1 MSGIDTELARRLEF
15 IALDPASR
23 AVLKEAKPMVDA
35 AVPGVLDAFY
45 DHLRKFPEMAAMFQ
59 GGDVAMARGRAA
71 QIEHWR
77 NIVSGEFSADY
88 IAAVRRIGARH
99 SRIGLD
105 PRWYIGGYAFIAAR
119 LMDAV
124 VRAYNSRWN
133 SAQANAKIAAV
144 QSALLKATMLDMD
157 YAISIYLEE
166 NKKAADKKLEAL
178 AAEFDASVK
187 KVVDGVAHAAESM
200 RATAGQL
207 SQAASHTSTQAEA
220 VASSAQSASDNVQ
233 TVASAAE
240 ELSASIREI
249 GARMEET
256 ARIVARAA
264 EQSQR
269 SDQLISGL
277 AQSTDHI
284 GSVVDLIRQ
293 IAGQTNLLALNA
305 TIEAARAG
313 DAGKGFTVVAGEVKS
328 LAGQTAKATEEIGKS
343 ITGVQEATQASVGA
357 IRDVDR
363 VIADLDKV
371 AQGVAAAVEQQR
383 SATQE
388 IARSVQQAAS
398 GTTGVTDTIKT
409 VSDSAAATG
418 RMSAQ
423 VVDVADELGRNAERL
438 SQEVN
443 AFLSRIRAA

>member
-23 AVLKEAKPMVDA
+23 AALKEAKPMVDA

-59 GGDVAMARGRAA
+59 GGDAAMARGRAA

-277 AQSTDHI
+277 SQSTDHI

-313 DAGKGFTVVAGEVKS
+313 DAGKGFTVVAG
-328 LAGQTAKATEEIGKS
+328 GGKKPPGPRARGARARCD
-343 ITGVQEATQASVGA
+343 TGHRGDE
-357 IRDVDR
+357 
-363 VIADLDKV
+363 
-371 AQGVAAAVEQQR
+371 
-383 SATQE
+383 
-388 IARSVQQAAS
+388 
-398 GTTGVTDTIKT
+398 
-409 VSDSAAATG
+409 G
-418 RMSAQ
+418 RA
-423 VVDVADELGRNAERL
+423 
-438 SQEVN
+438 
-443 AFLSRIRAA
+443 